1 MMSRFFTRTAL
12 IAVLAGSS
20 ASLQAQSLGEVAR
33 QEAERRKAL
42 KNEGQTYTNKDLRQV
57 FLPSSPTPEPS
68 PTAASPSKSASATA
82 NANAKDATPAEAK
95 AGSKPKP
102 GDGKELVKDDAYWST
117 RKQALTEQL
126 DRNQT
131 YAAAMQSRINA
142 LTTDF
147 VSRDDPAQ
155 RATIAN
161 DRQRA
166 TSELDRLRQAIADDK
181 KALTDLEEEAR
192 RAGVPAGWLR

>member
-1 MMSRFFTRTAL
+1 MMSRFFTRTAV
-12 IAVLAGSS
+12 IAVLMGAS
-20 ASLQAQSLGEVAR
+20 ASLQAQSLGEIAR

-42 KNEGQTYTNKDLRQV
+42 KNEGQSYTNKDLRQV
-57 FLPSSPTPEPS
+57 FVPSPPTPDPS
-68 PTAASPSKSASATA
+68 PAVASPSNSASATP
-82 NANAKDATPAEAK
+82 NGKDPASPDVKAGAEA
-95 AGSKPKP
+95 KP
-102 GDGKELVKDDAYWST
+102 GDGKEPVKDQAYWSA
-117 RKQALTEQL
+117 RKQALTERL

-181 KALTDLEEEAR
+181 KALADLEEEAR
-192 RAGVPAGWLR
+192 RAGVPPGWLR